1 LQKILTV
8 IRRQARRP
16 AAKWWLAALLGGGAA
31 TVVIATGY
39 PHWVDYVVVV
49 LLGSSVGF
57 AELVSRYR
65 DEPWKATASRSALA
79 YVSVNAVA
87 ALAAL
92 MLVKIFGY
100 TFGRTDA
107 GEVRAMQVLV
117 AGFGAIAFFRTSL
130 FVVRVDDKDFGIG
143 PMTVLQVLLTAT
155 DRDVDRRRA
164 VQRAEEVARA
174 LRGLTFEQVCTALP
188 RYALTLMQN
197 VTEEERQKVLAAA
210 EEIARSD
217 MEDVVKVNCLGLKLM
232 EIVGQPVLLTAAETL
247 NTHVL
252 QMGVLGE
259 VYPRLRKALN
269 DSPKEGKRTV
279 DVIGLTLY
287 TAWPNLRNWIDD
299 ANEPMQ
305 DWTIVLRII
314 DPELVAAHYSDWLD
328 EEWIGE
334 ARNVIRAVGKYT
346 HDNRDRLARQR
357 IAIEVRRYA
366 LVPALHGFRLGD
378 RTYFISFVQW
388 DDKTRRIARP
398 HQMYQLLPPQ
408 DETVRSEHL
417 RRLFDNWLERID
429 EPPA

>member
-1 LQKILTV
+1 M
-8 IRRQARRP
+8 
-16 AAKWWLAALLGGGAA
+16 
-31 TVVIATGY
+31 VIATGY

-92 MLVKIFGY
+92 VLVKIFGY
-100 TFGRTDA
+100 AFGQTDPSK
-107 GEVRAMQVLV
+107 VRAMQVLV
-117 AGFGAIAFFRTSL
+117 AGFGAIALFRTSL

-164 VQRAEEVARA
+164 VERAEEVARA
-174 LRGLTFEQVCTALP
+174 LRGLTFQQVCTALP

-197 VTEEERQKVLAAA
+197 VTEEERQRVLAAA
-210 EEIARSD
+210 EQIARSD

-232 EIVGQPVLLTAAETL
+232 DIVGHTVLLTAAETL
-247 NTHVL
+247 NTQVL

-259 VYPRLRKALN
+259 VYPRLRKVLN
-269 DSPKEGKRTV
+269 ASPQEGARTL

-287 TAWPNLRNWIDD
+287 TAWPNVRNWIDD
-299 ANEPMQ
+299 AKEPMQ

-314 DPELVAAHYSDWLD
+314 DPEMLPAQYADWLD

-334 ARNVIRAVGKYT
+334 ARNVIEAVGRYT
-346 HDNRDRLARQR
+346 QDNRDRLARQR

-378 RTYFISFVQW
+378 RTYFVSFVQW

-398 HQMYQLLPPQ
+398 HQSYELIPPQ
-408 DETVRSEHL
+408 DETVRGEHL
-417 RRLFDNWLERID
+417 RQLFDNWLERID
-429 EPPA
+429 APPAQPPA